1 MNFVEIIL
9 MNLDTA
15 AAEYPEQE
23 IVWSV
28 NVRNFI
34 SRLQNMILQ
43 YVKDIVQTFSDE
55 EKQIYTIFKQQTN
68 QECRTLLNGKNTY
81 KGIEIAERFKRIA
94 WVIRQNAKQLGV
106 AVAKSAPPP
115 APVPQ
120 SKTAVKKAE
129 SAPVAVD
136 GAATGES
143 KKLSEKEKKI
153 LESISVIESMLN
165 DLKNLVKQ

>member
-81 KGIEIAERFKRIA
+81 KGVEIAERFKRIA

-106 AVAKSAPPP
+106 AVAESAPPP
-115 APVPQ
+115 A
-120 SKTAVKKAE
+120 SKPKQKEIPTPANKNAVLEYTQEIEAIL
-129 SAPVAVD
+129 D
-136 GAATGES
+136 
-143 KKLSEKEKKI
+143 KI
-153 LESISVIESMLN
+153 
-165 DLKNLVKQ
+165 KNTLQN

>member
-15 AAEYPEQE
+15 AVEYPEQE

-55 EKQIYTIFKQQTN
+55 EKQIYIIFKQQTN

-81 KGIEIAERFKRIA
+81 KGVEIAERFKRIA
-94 WVIRQNAKQLGV
+94 
-106 AVAKSAPPP
+106 
-115 APVPQ
+115 
-120 SKTAVKKAE
+120 
-129 SAPVAVD
+129 
-136 GAATGES
+136 
-143 KKLSEKEKKI
+143 
-153 LESISVIESMLN
+153 
-165 DLKNLVKQ
+165 

>member
-15 AAEYPEQE
+15 AVEYPEQE

-68 QECRTLLNGKNTY
+68 QECRTLLNGNNTY
-81 KGIEIAERFKRIA
+81 KGVEIAERFKRIA

-106 AVAKSAPPP
+106 AVA
-115 APVPQ
+115 PQ
-120 SKTAVKKAE
+120 PKPTVKKAE
-129 SAPVAVD
+129 SAPVVVD
-136 GAATGES
+136 GAATGEC
-143 KKLSEKEKKI
+143 KKLSERDKKI
-153 LESISVIESMLN
+153 LESIKTIETMLN
-165 DLKNLVKQ
+165 DLKSLIL

>member
-15 AAEYPEQE
+15 AVEYPEQE

-55 EKQIYTIFKQQTN
+55 EKQIYIIFKQQTN

-81 KGIEIAERFKRIA
+81 KGVEIAERFKRIA

-106 AVAKSAPPP
+106 AVSPQPKP
-115 APVPQ
+115 A
-120 SKTAVKKAE
+120 TKKAE
-129 SAPVAVD
+129 SAPVAID
-136 GAATGES
+136 GAASGEI
-143 KKLSEKEKKI
+143 KKLSERDKKI
-153 LESISVIESMLN
+153 LESISILESMLN
-165 DLKNLVKQ
+165 DLKNLVKNERY